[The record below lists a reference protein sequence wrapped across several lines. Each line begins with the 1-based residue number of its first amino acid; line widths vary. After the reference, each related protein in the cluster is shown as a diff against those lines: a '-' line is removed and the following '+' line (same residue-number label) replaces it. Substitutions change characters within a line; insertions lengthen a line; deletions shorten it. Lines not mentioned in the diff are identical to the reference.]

1 MKRLFRLKRKT
12 GAVLFAVVCVMALL
26 ITMATTAYYTARS
39 AYNSVVSNYN
49 YSQLYLSAISVA
61 DMVSSAVMN
70 DSLPAATG
78 TSQNDFEQLRKAITD
93 MDAVGEKIH
102 ARTNNIPAA
111 DVGDDQAVISTLES
125 QQSVIDG
132 VLDGVVVE
140 AEVAKLDVTVSYFGN
155 YTDPNNP
162 TNTKDC
168 DKYDL
173 DFTYKFTTTAYY
185 RNNSI
190 TVEDIVTVRQT
201 KYIDKG
207 SRTSNTQSVFNS
219 NSNPDSPDFNTFLT
233 ATGQGIVDG
242 KPGFPS
248 RAVKIKTHEITD
260 DAFYQNDK
268 TFFVAGND
276 NLFRGGL
283 STTGDLY
290 LQKITLKDEENGGRH
305 SFDKGDGNG
314 GKKVYGDAS
323 TYNDWFVGG
332 DLVITE
338 SRANDLNLLNNNL
351 YVKEDLVIGADASIT
366 AEDIYV
372 EGDLY
377 ILGNGQ
383 STIYGNLHVT
393 GNIYY
398 QMDATQGSKTAAD
411 IADDNGCGFAST
423 AKTDMAGAFNIKQNP
438 YTSNVTGTMSVGV
451 TSGDETRG
459 NIILADGVTSDA
471 RFNIGDKTYYVSGN
485 TSATATKTDQGT
497 PVPGIITTYNSDEV
511 KNLTIASKVEDSTN
525 DKYDPSLMKDM
536 SLNGYT
542 DVNGEKVN
550 GVYDIKGENQTY
562 SNYTAKQETY
572 DNKVDIDF
580 SKLVEVDKNGNPP
593 TAESP
598 AHHYEANFSGITVKT
613 SGTALDAGTVTIDI
627 PFKENGY
634 CLDISN
640 FPNGSLDAVY
650 NIGTDSTPDANGKY
664 TTMPIVLMDN
674 MESELQ
680 NADGTKTKVPGFSWD
695 GVHTGN
701 GNEVQVFAA
710 PTDSS
715 GNILKNP
722 DGTLADHNI
731 NNMGNIIFEMGNYNS
746 ATNKYEPYN
755 PANNGTSSSVVY
767 NAGQKVSVGTKA
779 QLDKIGTDGIMTDAD
794 YAAMTTNGVPNTTPV
809 DYNSKF
815 MLISNA
821 DGKTAVNAS
830 MINNVF
836 CGYVYAPNGKYDI
849 YGSDGG
855 KNPIFGGMIVSNY
868 DIELADF
875 YYAEPKPSM
884 IANTI
889 GALNKWGAENSDP
902 SVTESFIITET
913 DIPSSGQVGSNII
926 ADWDLVG
933 SNYVG

>member
-155 YTDPNNP
+155 YTDPNDS

-207 SRTSNTQSVFNS
+207 SRTSNTQSIFNS

-248 RAVKIKTHEITD
+248 RSVKIKTHEITD
-260 DAFYQNDK
+260 DAFFQNTQ
-268 TFFVAGND
+268 TFFIEGN
-276 NLFRGGL
+276 NNEFKGGL

-290 LQKITLKDEENGGRH
+290 LAKTTLEKDGKH
-305 SFDKGDGNG
+305 LFDRGDGNG
-314 GKKVYGDAS
+314 GKKVYDDPS

-332 DLVITE
+332 DLVI
-338 SRANDLNLLNNNL
+338 ANNNAQNLNLLNNNL
-351 YVKEDLVIGADASIT
+351 YVKDDLVLGANASVI

-377 ILGNGQ
+377 ITGQ
-383 STIYGNLHVT
+383 ATVLGNLHVT

-398 QMDATQGSKTAAD
+398 DLNSTEEGKDIIKSAD
-411 IADDNGCGFAST
+411 ECGGIAERWWQYSNGWTVGT
-423 AKTDMAGAFNIKQNP
+423 NP
-438 YTSNVTGTMSVGV
+438 YTTNPTGNVSIKGTVN
-451 TSGDETRG
+451 TPDGDT
-459 NIILADGVTSDA
+459 ADA
-471 RFNIGDKTYYVSGN
+471 KINIGGTDYFVSGGE
-485 TSATATKTDQGT
+485 SATAAQNNSGGT
-497 PVPGIITTYNSDEV
+497 IINTYSSDEV
-511 KNLTIASKVEDSTN
+511 KDLTISSKVEDSTN
-525 DKYDPSLMKDM
+525 DKYNPSLMEDM
-536 SLNGYT
+536 PLKGYT

-550 GVYDIKGENQTY
+550 GIYDIKGENQTY

-580 SKLVEVDKNGNPP
+580 SKLVQVDANGNPP
-593 TAESP
+593 TEDSP
-598 AHHYEANFSGITVKT
+598 AHHYEYKVSGITVKT
-613 SGTALDAGTVTIDI
+613 SGLALDAGTVTIDI

-640 FPNGSLDAVY
+640 YPNDSLDAVY

-674 MESELQ
+674 MQSELQ
-680 NADGTKTKVPGFSWD
+680 NADGSTTKVPGFSWD

-746 ATNKYEPYN
+746 ETNKYEPYN

-779 QLDKIGTDGIMTDAD
+779 QLDKIGTDGIMTDTD
-794 YAAMTTNGVPNTTPV
+794 YADMTTNGVPNTTPV

-849 YGSDGG
+849 YGSSGG

-902 SVTESFIITET
+902 SVTESFTVTET

>member
-1 MKRLFRLKRKT
+1 MKHLFRLKRKT

-219 NSNPDSPDFNTFLT
+219 NSNPNSPDFNTFLT

-268 TFFVAGND
+268 TFFVSGN
-276 NLFRGGL
+276 NNEFKGGL

-290 LQKITLKDEENGGRH
+290 LDKTTLWKDGKH
-305 SFDKGDGNG
+305 LFDKGDGNG

-332 DLVITE
+332 DLVI
-338 SRANDLNLLNNNL
+338 ANDNAQNLNLLNNNL
-351 YVKEDLVIGADASIT
+351 YVKDDLVLGASAKVI

-377 ILGNGQ
+377 ITGEAKIL
-383 STIYGNLHVT
+383 GNLHVT
-393 GNIYY
+393 GSIYY
-398 QMDATQGSKTAAD
+398 DLNSTNEGKEIIKSAKENDCTAIAEKWWHYGNGWAVGS
-411 IADDNGCGFAST
+411 
-423 AKTDMAGAFNIKQNP
+423 NP
-438 YTSNVTGTMSVGV
+438 YTDNPTGSVSVKGTVNTPDGDTADAKIIIGGTGTVDDEGKV
-451 TSGDETRG
+451 TVNGGT
-459 NIILADGVTSDA
+459 NY
-471 RFNIGDKTYYVSGN
+471 FVSGGEAA
-485 TSATATKTDQGT
+485 TSAQSNSGGT
-497 PVPGIITTYNSDEV
+497 IINTYDSDEV
-511 KNLTIASKVEDSTN
+511 KNLIIATKVEDSTN
-525 DKYDPSLMKDM
+525 DKYDPDLMKNM
-536 SLNGYT
+536 SLNSYT
-542 DVNGEKVN
+542 DVNGKKVN
-550 GVYDIKGENQTY
+550 GIYDIKGENQTY

-572 DNKVDIDF
+572 DNQVDIDF
-580 SKLVEVDKNGNPP
+580 SQLQPVIVDDVI
-593 TAESP
+593 T
-598 AHHYEANFSGITVKT
+598 HYEANFSGITVKT
-613 SGTALDAGTVTIDI
+613 SGDALDAGTVTIDI

-650 NIGTDSTPDANGKY
+650 NIGTDSTPDDKGKY
-664 TTMPIVLMDN
+664 TTMPIVLKSNIDN
-674 MESELQ
+674 TMINSEGKPICDYDL
-680 NADGTKTKVPGFSWD
+680 GFSWD

-701 GNEVQVFAA
+701 SNEVQVIAA

-715 GNILKNP
+715 GNILKKP

-731 NNMGNIIFEMGNYNS
+731 NNMGNIIFEMGNYNTE
-746 ATNKYEPYN
+746 TNKYEPYN
-755 PANNGTSSSVVY
+755 PANNSTSKSVVY
-767 NAGQKVSVGTKA
+767 NAGQKIVVGTKA
-779 QLDKIGTDGIMTDAD
+779 QVDKIGIDGIMTDTD
-794 YAAMTTNGVPNTTPV
+794 YADMTTNGVPNTTPV

-815 MLISNA
+815 MLVSNA
-821 DGKTAVNAS
+821 DGETAVDAS
-830 MINNVF
+830 MINNAF
-836 CGYVYAPNGKYDI
+836 CGYVYAPNGKYNI
-849 YGSDGG
+849 YGSSGG

-902 SVTESFIITET
+902 SVTESFTVTET

>member
-242 KPGFPS
+242 KPKFPS
-248 RAVKIKTHEITD
+248 RSVKIKTHEITD
-260 DAFYQNDK
+260 DAFFQNTQ
-268 TFFVAGND
+268 TFFIEGN
-276 NLFRGGL
+276 NNEFKGGL

-290 LQKITLKDEENGGRH
+290 LAKTTLWKDGKH
-305 SFDKGDGNG
+305 LFDKGDGNG
-314 GKKVYGDAS
+314 GKKVYDDPS

-332 DLVITE
+332 DLVI
-338 SRANDLNLLNNNL
+338 ANNSAQNLNLLNNNL
-351 YVKEDLVIGADASIT
+351 YVKDDLVLGANASVI

-377 ILGNGQ
+377 ITGQ
-383 STIYGNLHVT
+383 ASILGNLHVT
-393 GNIYY
+393 GDIYY
-398 QMDATQGSKTAAD
+398 DLNSTEEGKNIINSAGECGGIYEKWDHYS
-411 IADDNGCGFAST
+411 NGWTVGT
-423 AKTDMAGAFNIKQNP
+423 NP
-438 YTSNVTGTMSVGV
+438 YTTNPTGSVSVKGTV
-451 TSGDETRG
+451 NTP
-459 NIILADGVTSDA
+459 DGSTSDA
-471 RFNIGDKTYYVSGN
+471 KIIIGGTGTVDSNGKGTVNGGTDYFVSGGEAA
-485 TSATATKTDQGT
+485 TSAQSNSGGT
-497 PVPGIITTYNSDEV
+497 IINTYDSDEV
-511 KNLTIASKVEDSTN
+511 KDLTISSKVEDSTN
-525 DKYDPSLMKDM
+525 DKYNPSLMEDM
-536 SLNGYT
+536 SLKGYT
-542 DVNGEKVN
+542 DVNGNEVS
-550 GVYDIKGENQTY
+550 GIYDIKGENQTY

-580 SKLVEVDKNGNPP
+580 SQLQPVMVDDVI
-593 TAESP
+593 T
-598 AHHYEANFSGITVKT
+598 HYEANFSGITVKT
-613 SGTALDAGTVTIDI
+613 SGAALDAGTVTIDI

-640 FPNGSLDAVY
+640 FPDASLDAVY

-674 MESELQ
+674 MESEIK
-680 NADGTKTKVPGFSWD
+680 NADGSTTKVPGFSWD

-715 GNILKNP
+715 GNILKNA

-755 PANNGTSSSVVY
+755 PANNSTSSSVVY

-779 QLDKIGTDGIMTDAD
+779 QLDVIGTDGIMTDAD

-849 YGSDGG
+849 YGSSGG

-902 SVTESFIITET
+902 SVTESFIITES